1 MVKRGKGGIN
11 LTECLTKEILIQ
23 YAELREEVKDLRR
36 KIDALEIQIN
46 RMEEEGAVIDCVKG
60 GEGGIQNF
68 KVRGF
73 PYPKYSQAKTLYY
86 TRRATLVTLE
96 FNYLESIN
104 QAEEFISTV
113 DDARMR
119 RLLNLRFIEDL
130 TWIQV
135 AHRMGKKHT
144 EDSCKKAV
152 ERFFKEI

>member
-1 MVKRGKGGIN
+1 

-36 KIDALEIQIN
+36 KIESLETQIR

-68 KVRGF
+68 KVMGF
-73 PYPKYSQAKTLYY
+73 PYPQYSRKKTLYY
-86 TRRATLVTLE
+86 SRKAMLETLE
-96 FNYLESIN
+96 LDYLESIN
-104 QAEEFISTV
+104 QVEEFISKV
-113 DDARMR
+113 DDARIR

-135 AHRMGKKHT
+135 AHRMGRQHT
-144 EDSCKKAV
+144 ADSCRKAV
-152 ERFFKEI
+152 ERFFEEN